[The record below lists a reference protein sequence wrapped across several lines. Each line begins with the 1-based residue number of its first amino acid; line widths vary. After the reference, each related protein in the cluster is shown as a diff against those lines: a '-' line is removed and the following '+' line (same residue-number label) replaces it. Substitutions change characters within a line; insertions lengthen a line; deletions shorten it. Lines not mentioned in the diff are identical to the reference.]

1 MVAENENN
9 DDLINEEMEVED
21 PFCLESCP
29 LKLTFED
36 ITSAAYKI
44 KDGVIKTACT
54 KSHLSN
60 LVNME
65 LYLKKDFVQYT
76 GSFKERGA
84 CYALMMLSDEHK
96 RNGVISASLG
106 NHAQALC
113 YHGKRLGV
121 PVTVVMPTVAPII
134 KIEACR
140 NFGATVIIQGIN
152 MKESKHIALKLSK
165 EKGII
170 YINGYDHPHIMAGQ
184 GTVGLEIL
192 EAVPDADAIV
202 VPVGGG
208 GLLAGVSL
216 AVKTLRKDCKIIG
229 VESDRVPSFTRAME
243 HGSPITVD
251 GKSTLADGLAVPRV
265 GCNAFATA
273 AGLVDKMIVVTEEW
287 ISMAILRLV
296 ESEKCVVEG
305 AGAIGL
311 AAVLSGTLDE
321 FVGKKVVLL
330 LCGGNIDTSILGR
343 CLDRGLAID
352 GRLVKF
358 HATLSDRPG
367 GIAELCRI
375 LATSGVCVKDIIH
388 ERAWLSDDVFSV
400 RVKVVCETR
409 DLRHA
414 RLLQEVITK
423 NYSSSVFGE
432 IPLPKI
438 L

>member
-1 MVAENENN
+1 MVTEHDHLSEKDNN
-9 DDLINEEMEVED
+9 DNIED
-21 PFCLESCP
+21 PACLESKP
-29 LKLTFED
+29 VKISFED

-44 KDGVIKTACT
+44 KNGIVKSSCA
-54 KSHLSN
+54 KSHLSK

-65 LYLKKDFVQYT
+65 LYLKKDFVQVT

-84 CYALMMLSDEHK
+84 CYALMMLSEEDK
-96 RNGVISASLG
+96 RKGVISASLG
-106 NHAQALC
+106 NHAQALS
-113 YHGKRLGV
+113 YHGKRLNI
-121 PVTVVMPTVAPII
+121 PVTVVMPTAAPIM

-140 NFGATVIIQGIN
+140 NFGANVIVQGLN
-152 MKESKHIALKLSK
+152 MKESKQIALKMSN
-165 EKGII
+165 EKNII
-170 YINGYDHPHIMAGQ
+170 YINGYDHPNIMAGQ

-192 EAVPDADAIV
+192 EDVPDADAIV

-216 AVKTLRKDCKIIG
+216 AVKTLNKNCQIIG
-229 VESDRVPSFTRAME
+229 VESDRFPSFSKALE
-243 HGSPITVD
+243 HGKPVPIE
-251 GKSTLADGLAVPRV
+251 GKSTLADGLAVPMV
-265 GCNAFATA
+265 GYNAFVTA
-273 AGLVDKMIVVTEEW
+273 APLVDKMIVVTEEW
-287 ISMAILRLV
+287 ISIAILRLV

-311 AAVLSGTLDE
+311 AAALSGQMEELA
-321 FVGKKVVLL
+321 GKKVVLL

-375 LATSGVCVKDIIH
+375 LATIGVCVKDIIH

-409 DLRHA
+409 DLKHA
-414 RLLQEVITK
+414 HLLQEVIKK
-423 NYSSSVFGE
+423 NYTSSIFGE
-432 IPLPKI
+432 IPLPKV

>member
-1 MVAENENN
+1 MVADNECYNGKYDE
-9 DDLINEEMEVED
+9 DDIED
-21 PFCLESCP
+21 PNCIESSP
-29 LKLTFED
+29 QKLTFED

-44 KDGVIKTACT
+44 KEGVIKTSCT
-54 KSHLSN
+54 QSHLSV
-60 LVNME
+60 LVNMK

-84 CYALMMLSDEHK
+84 CYTLMMLSDEDK

-113 YHGKRLGV
+113 YHGKRLNV

-140 NFGATVIIQGIN
+140 NFGATVIVQGNN
-152 MKESKHIALKLSK
+152 MKESKNLALKLSN
-165 EKGII
+165 EKNII

-192 EAVPDADAIV
+192 EDVPDADAIV

-216 AVKTLRKDCKIIG
+216 AVKTLKPNCKIIG
-229 VESDRVPSFTRAME
+229 VESDRVPSFSKAME
-243 HGSPITVD
+243 NGRPVTVES
-251 GKSTLADGLAVPRV
+251 KSTLADGLAVPKV
-265 GCNAFATA
+265 GCNAFFTA
-273 AGLVDKMIVVTEEW
+273 MNLIDKMVVVTEEW
-287 ISMAILRLV
+287 ISMAILKLV
-296 ESEKCVVEG
+296 ETEKCVVEG

-311 AAVLSGTLDE
+311 AAALSGQLDE
-321 FVGKKVVLL
+321 FAGKKVVLL
-330 LCGGNIDTSILGR
+330 LCGGNIDTSVLGR

-375 LATSGVCVKDIIH
+375 LATISVCVKDIIH

-409 DLRHA
+409 DLKHA
-414 RLLQEVITK
+414 RLLQDVIKK
-423 NYSSSVFGE
+423 NYSSSIFGD
-432 IPLPKI
+432 IPLPKVI
-438 L
+438 